1 MSQFQSGAQ
10 IDTRS
15 ESEKNKDYKFGELV
29 ASVNAVEWVE
39 KTPDQW
45 RKFPIFNQ
53 DGSGS
58 CVAQTE
64 SKEMGIMR
72 WLKDKVYVHFSAA
85 DIYQRRSNK
94 PGSGM
99 GASDARNIVKNGGAV
114 LEVLAPSQSLS
125 DQQMDAI
132 VVESYK
138 REVGDIFKV
147 TNYVEL
153 PTKDIDAVASFIQ
166 TTGKGAMVWFYF
178 NNDSEWIEHPIVKDP
193 SLDLYAASTNRHSV
207 TAVDFALVNGK
218 KCLIIEDSWG
228 PNTGV
233 GGQRVIDEDFYKARN
248 WYAGYLVNFRFDTQ
262 IQPVPLPKYTFL
274 QDLEFGMRNTDVKML
289 QDILKF
295 EQLFPLNADST
306 GYFGAVT
313 KTAVQKFQVKYK
325 IATEQDAGYG
335 RVGPRTRSKLN
346 ILYG

>member
-1 MSQFQSGAQ
+1 MNQFTSGAQ
-10 IDTRS
+10 FDIRP

-29 ASVNAVEWVE
+29 ASVNAVEWKE
-39 KTPDQW
+39 KIPDQW

-64 SKEMGIMR
+64 AKEMGIMR
-72 WLKDKVYVHFSAA
+72 WLKDKVYIHFSAT
-85 DIYQRRSNK
+85 DIYQRRTNK

-99 GASDARNIVKNGGAV
+99 GAVDARNIVKNGGAV
-114 LEVLAPSQSLS
+114 LEALSPSQSLT
-125 DQQMDAI
+125 DQQMDEVI
-132 VVESYK
+132 VESYK

-147 TNYVEL
+147 PNYVEL
-153 PTKDIDAVASFIQ
+153 PIKDIETVASFIQ

-178 NNDSEWIEHPIVKDP
+178 NNNGEWIEHPIVKDP
-193 SLDLYAASTNRHSV
+193 NLDLSAFATNRHSV
-207 TAVDFALVNGK
+207 TAVDFALINGK

-228 PNTGV
+228 GNAGI

-248 WYAGYLVNFRFDTQ
+248 WYAGYLMNFRFDTQ
-262 IQPVPLPKYTFL
+262 TQPIPVPKYTFL
-274 QDLEFGMRNTDVKML
+274 QDLEFGMQNSDIKVL

-295 EQLFPLNADST
+295 EQLFPSNASST

-313 KTAVQKFQVKYK
+313 KTSVGKFQLKYK
-325 IATEQDAGYG
+325 LITSDNIGYG
-335 RVGPRTRSKLN
+335 RVGPITRAKLN
-346 ILYG
+346 SLYG